1 MKHKLLKGA
10 RFSSKYLPLFISSVL
25 LTGWANSVSAQCTT
39 GHVFLPSWKAGEYS
53 KITGR
58 KNNLDRKSWGA
69 ANKKL
74 TRMMDADTSRNLESG
89 DLPNPRHI
97 SNIVSNQNKNT
108 SNAKGLSDM
117 FWLWGQFL
125 DHDIT
130 LIHTDEGK
138 PADIPVPEKDPVYEG
153 IINSLPFNRSK
164 LTNNNRHALNS
175 ITSYIDGSN
184 IYGSDNQT
192 SIKLRSLQGGK
203 MRMENGL
210 LPKHDGFFLAG
221 DERANEHFG
230 LTAMHTLW
238 VREHNRIADAIA
250 CKHPRW
256 KDKKI
261 YKEARRIVIAKLQS
275 ITYNEFLPALLG
287 PNALP
292 DYWEDISGYN
302 GGMQANI
309 SNVFAAGAYRFGHSM
324 LSPTLLRLNE
334 YGEELEL
341 EDEYGTKI
349 DGNVRLRDAFFQP
362 KKVEEAGI
370 TPIMRGFASQVA
382 QAADPMIVD
391 DVRNFLFQVP
401 GITQGFDLAALNIQR
416 GRDHELP
423 SYNDVR
429 ESLGLQ
435 RINSFKHRIWRED
448 FRDRLQQA
456 YTHTDEIDLW
466 VGGLS
471 EKAHRKALVG
481 RTLKAIFIEQFKRL
495 RHGDRF
501 WYENEGQFSYDDI
514 QKLNEITL
522 ADVIKQNTSI
532 IHIQD
537 NIFIAKEVHD
547 PVAHPAKRRSPAQSR
562 VRLRL
567 ERVDKKRRSHIRRA
581 FR

>member
-1 MKHKLLKGA
+1 MLL
-10 RFSSKYLPLFISSVL
+10 I
-25 LTGWANSVSAQCTT
+25 GWASSASAQCSAE
-39 GHVFLPSWKAGEYS
+39 HVFLPSWQADEYS
-53 KITGR
+53 KINGR
-58 KNNLDRKSWGA
+58 KNNQEKKSWGA

-74 TRMMDADTSRNLESG
+74 TRMMDAVESRGLDLNV
-89 DLPNPRHI
+89 LPNPRQI
-97 SNIVSNQNKNT
+97 SNIISNQNKNT

-130 LIHTDEGK
+130 LVHTDDSDDGS
-138 PADIPVPEKDPVYEG
+138 ADIPVFGNDPVFSEH
-153 IINSLPFNRSK
+153 IDSLPFNKSI
-164 LTNNNRHALNS
+164 LTKNNRHALNS

-184 IYGSDNQT
+184 IYGSDNKT
-192 SIKLRSLQGGK
+192 AKELRSLKGDGK
-203 MRMENGL
+203 LRMENGL
-210 LPKHDGFFLAG
+210 LPKYDGFFLAG

-238 VREHNRIADAIA
+238 VREHNRIADALA

-261 YKEARRIVIAKLQS
+261 YQEARRLVVAKLQA

-287 PNALP
+287 PNAMP
-292 DYWEDISGYN
+292 DYWENISGYDD
-302 GGMQANI
+302 GMQANI

-341 EDEYGTKI
+341 EDENGDKI
-349 DGNVRLRDAFFQP
+349 DGNVKLRDAFFQP

-370 TPIMRGFASQVA
+370 APIMRGFASQVA
-382 QAADPMIVD
+382 QTPDPMIVD
-391 DVRNFLFQVP
+391 DVRNFLFVVP
-401 GITQGFDLAALNIQR
+401 GATHGFDLAALNIQR
-416 GRDHELP
+416 GRDHQLP

-429 ESLGLQ
+429 EFLGLR
-435 RINSFKHRIWRED
+435 RINSFNHGIWRKD
-448 FRDRLQQA
+448 FGELLQKA
-456 YTHTDEIDLW
+456 YPHTDDIDLW
-466 VGGLS
+466 VGGLA

-481 RTLKAIFIEQFKRL
+481 RTLKTIFMEQFKRL

-501 WYENEGQFSYDDI
+501 WYEKEGQFSSDDI
-514 QKLNEITL
+514 QILNEITL

-532 IHIQD
+532 RHIQD
-537 NIFIAKEVHD
+537 NVFVAKEVHNR
-547 PVAHPAKRRSPAQSR
+547 VAKPTRKRVPARSKVRSGSGKFEEKRRHR
-562 VRLRL
+562 
-567 ERVDKKRRSHIRRA
+567 IRRA